1 LWQVIAAPS
10 REGGDDSAHKE
21 VEMPHTHTPAAAH
34 EPPALEL
41 DRLDVYRVALE
52 FQRLA
57 AAATTRVRGELRS
70 QLERASLSVP
80 LNVAEG
86 FGRRS
91 AADRRHFYSIARG
104 SALECAA
111 LLDILASR
119 GLIAIGFLRQLRSL
133 LVRIIQMLTKLGQ
146 R

>member
-1 LWQVIAAPS
+1 
-10 REGGDDSAHKE
+10 
-21 VEMPHTHTPAAAH
+21 MPHALARAH
-34 EPPALEL
+34 VQPALEL
-41 DRLDVYRVALE
+41 DRLDVYRVSLE
-52 FQRLA
+52 FQRLV

-80 LNVAEG
+80 LNCAEG

-119 GLIAIGFLRQLRSL
+119 GLVTIGTLHQLRSL
-133 LVRIIQMLTKLGQ
+133 LVRIVQMLTKLGQ

>member
-1 LWQVIAAPS
+1 
-10 REGGDDSAHKE
+10 
-21 VEMPHTHTPAAAH
+21 MPHALAPAH
-34 EPPALEL
+34 DQPVLEL
-41 DRLDVYRVALE
+41 DRLDVYRVALD
-52 FQRLA
+52 FQRLVA
-57 AAATTRVRGELRS
+57 VATTRVRGELRS
-70 QLERASLSVP
+70 QLQRASLSVP

-111 LLDILASR
+111 LLDVLASR
-119 GLIAIGFLRQLRSL
+119 GLIAIGPLRQLRSL
-133 LVRIIQMLTKLGQ
+133 LVRTVQMLTKLGQ

>member
-1 LWQVIAAPS
+1 
-10 REGGDDSAHKE
+10 
-21 VEMPHTHTPAAAH
+21 MPLTPTPAAADQ
-34 EPPALEL
+34 PALEL
-41 DRLDVYRVALE
+41 DRLDVCRVSLE
-52 FQRLA
+52 FQRLV
-57 AAATTRVRGELRS
+57 AAATTRVRGELRC

-111 LLDILASR
+111 LLDVLASR
-119 GLIAIGFLRQLRSL
+119 GLIAIGPLRQLRSL
-133 LVRIIQMLTKLGQ
+133 LVRIVQMLTRLGQ